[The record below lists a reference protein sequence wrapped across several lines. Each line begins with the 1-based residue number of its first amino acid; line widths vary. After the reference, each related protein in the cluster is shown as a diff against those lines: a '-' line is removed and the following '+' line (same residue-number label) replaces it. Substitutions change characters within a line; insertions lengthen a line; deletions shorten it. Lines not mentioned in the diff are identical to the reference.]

1 MRKRIVQYLF
11 RLEFFLASLL
21 VMVLVQVM
29 ILISASLP
37 EADETSFLNP
47 VLDRIDFLNI
57 ADVSLD
63 AIFAVRD
70 MEFLDPHVVV
80 VNIGEVAPAP
90 DGKIAAALYR
100 LHALGA
106 RVIGIDVILDELHLE
121 RFPAERIQEV
131 EDLRLAIR
139 DVPNVVVASGF
150 DPQTRRPTFEILPP
164 IRAVARHYGFVN
176 LVPDPDGVVRRFL
189 PHAEVEGERWLGFPV
204 KILHLYDST
213 TVRGILRQPSEEQII
228 YYTSTYE
235 QIQSVPLDDV
245 LFNPLYEDSF
255 RDKIVLMG
263 FVREGGLVYLGDMHK
278 TPIGRKVGIEG
289 VDMPGVFIHAN
300 VINMLLQDRF
310 IEPIPLW
317 GDWLLVFLL
326 AYISIALYRVL
337 RTKPPGRFHV
347 AILITLMLFTE
358 AVIVFFLPLIA
369 FFYFDL
375 KISYNLM
382 ATAVLLF
389 IPANALTTWL
399 RFQLR
404 QRRVRRGFPDSR
416 NPLPDVLRRAFL
428 DNEPFLAHTRLL
440 HAALVL
446 PQFACCCRTMQGTD
460 TEPLSASVLQGALED
475 WAGQIPEIAAIML
488 REDAAGREFRYFL
501 RFLAGRKDEMLRESL
516 VKEQYLS
523 TELQS
528 FNEFVYFEEWELLL
542 PRVMTLW
549 QETLR
554 DYLCIP
560 LLSVGEDRE
569 PQLLSPSGKSRQP
582 QLLTPS
588 GKAHERQRPDS
599 ADRAVPDA
607 VTMRELPPG
616 LYRTSPQNPD
626 TWSRISPLCEW
637 AECKLHRQKELFVF
651 NGFMFK
657 QRGISPVPSYLGLAP
672 NCEPVLPERATDE
685 LYASATFEY
694 PERRPR

>member
-21 VMVLVQVM
+21 VMALVQVM
-29 ILISASLP
+29 IVISDSLP

-70 MEFLDPHVVV
+70 MEFLDNRVVV

-90 DGKIAAALYR
+90 DGKIAAALYK
-100 LHALGA
+100 LHAMGA

-121 RFPAERIQEV
+121 RFPPERLQEV

-139 DVPNVVVASGF
+139 DVPNVVLASGF
-150 DPQTRRPTFEILPP
+150 DPETRSPTFEILPP

-204 KILHLYDST
+204 KILQLYDSSA
-213 TVRGILRQPSEEQII
+213 VRRILRQPSEEQII
-228 YYTSTYE
+228 YYTSTYD

-278 TPIGRKVGIEG
+278 TPMGRKVGIEG

-326 AYISIALYRVL
+326 SYISIALYRVL

-347 AILITLMLFTE
+347 VVLITLMLFSE

-404 QRRVRRGFPDSR
+404 QRRVRQGFADSR
-416 NPLPDVLRRAFL
+416 NPLPEVLRRAFR

-440 HAALVL
+440 HAAVML
-446 PQFACCCRTMQGTD
+446 PQFAHCCRAMEGKGRA
-460 TEPLSASVLQGALED
+460 PFRAAVLQAGLED
-475 WAGQIPEIAAIML
+475 WAAQVPEIAAVMA
-488 REDAAGREFRYFL
+488 REDAKGREFRYFL
-501 RFLAGRKDEMLRESL
+501 RFLAGRKDELLRESL

-549 QETLR
+549 KQTLR
-554 DYLCIP
+554 EYLRMP
-560 LLSVGEDRE
+560 LLYAGDDRK
-569 PQLLSPSGKSRQP
+569 PRLLVPSGKNRELRLSMSEGQDAEPR
-582 QLLTPS
+582 LS
-588 GKAHERQRPDS
+588 GSVHGS
-599 ADRAVPDA
+599 VPDA
-607 VTMRELPPG
+607 VTHGELPPG
-616 LYRTSPQNPD
+616 LYRTSAQNPE

-637 AECKLHRQKELFVF
+637 AECKLHRKKELFVF
-651 NGFMFK
+651 NGFMYK
-657 QRGISPVPSYLGLAP
+657 QHGISPVPSYLGLAP
-672 NCEPVLPERATDE
+672 NCEPVLPARATEE
-685 LYASATFEY
+685 LYASATFEH
-694 PERRPR
+694 PERRP

>member
-21 VMVLVQVM
+21 VMALVQLM
-29 ILISASLP
+29 IIISDSLP

-70 MEFLDPHVVV
+70 MEFLDSRVVV

-90 DGKIAAALYR
+90 DGKIAAALYK

-121 RFPAERIQEV
+121 RFPPERLQEV

-150 DPQTRRPTFEILPP
+150 DPEERTRTFEILPP
-164 IRAVARHYGFVN
+164 IRAVASHFGFVN

-189 PHAEVEGERWLGFPV
+189 PHAEVEGEHWLSFPV
-204 KILHLYDST
+204 KILQLYDST
-213 TVRGILRQPSEEQII
+213 LVRSILRQPSEEQII
-228 YYTSTYE
+228 YYTSTYD

-245 LFNPLYEDSF
+245 LFNPLYEDMF
-255 RDKIVLMG
+255 HDKIVLMG

-278 TPIGRKVGIEG
+278 TPMGRKVGIEG
-289 VDMPGVFIHAN
+289 TDMPGVFIHAN

-310 IEPIPLW
+310 IEPIPKW
-317 GDWLLVFLL
+317 GDWLLVFLFS
-326 AYISIALYRVL
+326 YISIALYRVL

-382 ATAVLLF
+382 ATAALLF

-404 QRRVRRGFPDSR
+404 QRRVRGGFPDAR
-416 NPLPDVLRRAFL
+416 NPLPEVLRRAFR

-440 HAALVL
+440 HAARVL
-446 PQFACCCRTMQGTD
+446 PQFALGCRAMEAKG
-460 TEPLSASVLQGALED
+460 EKPLSASVLQAGLED
-475 WAGQIPEIAAIML
+475 WAAQVPEIAAAVI
-488 REDAAGREFRYFL
+488 REDSAGREFRYFL
-501 RFLAGRKDEMLRESL
+501 RFLVSKKDESLRESRIR
-516 VKEQYLS
+516 EQYLS

-542 PRVMTLW
+542 PRVMVLW

-554 DYLCIP
+554 NYLRVP
-560 LLSVGEDRE
+560 LLSVVADGE
-569 PQLLSPSGKSRQP
+569 PQLLGAARH
-582 QLLTPS
+582 
-588 GKAHERQRPDS
+588 AF
-599 ADRAVPDA
+599 PDA
-607 VTMRELPPG
+607 VIPRELPPG
-616 LYRTSPQNPD
+616 LYGTSGQTLD
-626 TWSRISPLCEW
+626 SWFRISPLCEW
-637 AECKLHRQKELFVF
+637 TECKLHRRKELFVF
-651 NGFMFK
+651 NGLMIK
-657 QRGISPVPSYLGLAP
+657 QRGISPVPSYLGAAP
-672 NCEPVLPERATDE
+672 NCEPALPARAIEE
-685 LYASATFEY
+685 LFSSAIFEH
-694 PERRPR
+694 PERRP

>member
-21 VMVLVQVM
+21 VMALVQVM
-29 ILISASLP
+29 IVISDSLP

-70 MEFLDPHVVV
+70 MEFLDNRVVV

-90 DGKIAAALYR
+90 DGKIAAALYK
-100 LHALGA
+100 LHAMGA

-121 RFPAERIQEV
+121 RFPAERLQEV

-150 DPQTRRPTFEILPP
+150 DPETRRPTFEILPP

-204 KILHLYDST
+204 KILQLYDSSA
-213 TVRGILRQPSEEQII
+213 VRRILRQPSEEQII
-228 YYTSTYE
+228 YYTSTYD

-263 FVREGGLVYLGDMHK
+263 FVREGGLVYLGDMHN
-278 TPIGRKVGIEG
+278 TPMGRKVGIEG

-326 AYISIALYRVL
+326 SYISIALYRVL

-347 AILITLMLFTE
+347 VVLITLMLFIE

-369 FFYFDL
+369 FFYFDY

-404 QRRVRRGFPDSR
+404 QRRVRQGFADSR
-416 NPLPDVLRRAFL
+416 NPLPEVLRRAFR

-440 HAALVL
+440 HAAVTL
-446 PQFACCCRTMQGTD
+446 PQFAHCCLAMEGKGSA
-460 TEPLSASVLQGALED
+460 PLPAAVLQAGLED
-475 WAGQIPEIAAIML
+475 WAAQVPEIAAVMA
-488 REDAAGREFRYFL
+488 REDARGREFRYFL
-501 RFLAGRKDEMLRESL
+501 RFLAGRKDELLRESL

-549 QETLR
+549 RQTLR
-554 DYLCIP
+554 DYLRMP
-560 LLSVGEDRE
+560 LLYVGDDRE
-569 PQLLSPSGKSRQP
+569 PQMLIPSGKERESQLSVPEGQDAEP
-582 QLLTPS
+582 QLS
-588 GKAHERQRPDS
+588 GS
-599 ADRAVPDA
+599 ADRSVPGA
-607 VTMRELPPG
+607 VTRRELPPG
-616 LYRTSPQNPD
+616 LYRTNAQNPE

-637 AECKLHRQKELFVF
+637 AECKLHRKKELFVF
-651 NGFMFK
+651 NAFMYK
-657 QRGISPVPSYLGLAP
+657 QHGISPVPSYLGLAP
-672 NCEPVLPERATDE
+672 NCEPVLPARATEE
-685 LYASATFEY
+685 LYASATFEH
-694 PERRPR
+694 PERRP